1 MVSSGF
7 TTPRQADFQSC
18 ARLMTDQASHLAS
31 LARWSGD
38 QCANADGL
46 EGLLSP
52 LAGPIHQ
59 VSQLFTEKLGQ
70 CQRGMDD
77 VSGKITLTAQDYA
90 RADQAA
96 INAIH
101 GIYPSAI
108 PHFPDIGALHLPNV
122 GNFTDEPV
130 SLTEPASAQYDTAQ
144 NIKHEL
150 DLLRKKLLFGGPL
163 AVAQK
168 VFQFFTGQSLV
179 ELLLDPLVG
188 DYGRLL
194 YLYDAYDELGSGL
207 YTVAAT
213 TRKGSWALGD
223 QWTGDA
229 ATNFD
234 SYMFRWSMG
243 IGGLGDA
250 AKVMAS
256 AYYDVYAAV
265 STLVF
270 SALFSI
276 NKLME
281 TALAQLAKEGERI
294 VGADATIEA
303 LGLGPE
309 DPVADVIA
317 GVFTTAATA
326 YTIYRVISVII
337 TAINEIEQIFHN
349 ISESVEAIQ
358 SAVVAVSNFFHA
370 PWPSIGSLIDDVE
383 QRGFSFEQ
391 DTGWSPSLGAVR
403 VALLPSA

>member
-7 TTPRQADFQSC
+7 TTPPQKDFQSC
-18 ARLMTDQASHLAS
+18 SRLMTDQASHLVS

-38 QCANADGL
+38 QCGNADGL

-52 LAGPIHQ
+52 LTGPIHQ

-70 CQRGMDD
+70 CQRGMQD

-96 INAIH
+96 ISAIN
-101 GIYPSAI
+101 GIYPSAL
-108 PHFPDIGALHLPNV
+108 PHFPDIGTLHLPNV
-122 GNFTDEPV
+122 GNFTDQAV
-130 SLTEPASAQYDTAQ
+130 SLTEPSSAQYDTAR
-144 NIKHEL
+144 NIEHEL

-168 VFQFFTGQSLV
+168 VFQFFTGQNLV

-194 YLYDAYDELGSGL
+194 YLHDAYDELGSGL

-213 TRKGSWALGD
+213 IRKGSWALGD

-250 AKVMAS
+250 AKVVAKD
-256 AYYDVYAAV
+256 YHDGYVAV
-265 STLVF
+265 SALVF
-270 SALFSI
+270 SALYAI
-276 NKLME
+276 NKLMD
-281 TALAQLAKEGERI
+281 TALAQLAKEGGKI
-294 VGADATIEA
+294 VAVDATIEV

-317 GVFTTAATA
+317 GVFTVASTA
-326 YTIYRVISVII
+326 YTIYRIISVII
-337 TAINEIEQIFHN
+337 TAINAIEKIFHD
-349 ISESVEAIQ
+349 ISESVKAIH
-358 SAVVAVSNFFHA
+358 SAVTAVTNFFDG
-370 PWPSIGSLIDDVE
+370 PLPSIGSLINDVE

-391 DTGWSPSLGAVR
+391 DKGWSPSLGAAR